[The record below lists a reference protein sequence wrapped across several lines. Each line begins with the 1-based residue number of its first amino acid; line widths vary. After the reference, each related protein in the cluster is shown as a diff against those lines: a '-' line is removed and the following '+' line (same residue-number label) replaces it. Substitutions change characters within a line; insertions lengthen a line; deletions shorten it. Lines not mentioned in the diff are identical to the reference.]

1 MNPVYE
7 RGADQEPNMAHLEI
21 VDGLQGVDAGD
32 APVLEP
38 QQQALHD
45 VVMCLKLKRL
55 FNL

>member
-1 MNPVYE
+1 
-7 RGADQEPNMAHLEI
+7 MAHLEI